1 MAIPINNVTRRVVY
15 AASGTGPYAFTFE
28 ILAATDIAVY
38 RDDTLLTLTTD
49 YTVTINANGTGSVTL
64 TATPTGATQIAI
76 VGNRT
81 IQRLSD
87 FVTGGDFF
95 ANTLN
100 DELDQQTIFA
110 QQNAEGLGRAMQAPQ
125 TDPTS
130 INMTLPRAS
139 DRANKTLNF
148 DANGN
153 PVAGLA
159 VVANATAGVATW
171 LATPSSANLAAAV
184 TDETGTGALVFAT
197 NPTLSGATVAGNIT
211 ITGTGR
217 RITGDFSNA
226 TLASRVIFQTTTSND
241 GTSVGAMPNGTAI
254 NQTNFA
260 VFNTNDPANASVG
273 ILGINPTDVRISADK
288 VGTGTYLPLTFYT
301 GGSERVRVD
310 TSGNVGIGTSSPGAK
325 LQVVGIVAST
335 GSGTSIFAAGE
346 VGTYTLTGIT
356 SPNYGI
362 AYGVLTGQTNPALT
376 VSGFDAIAFGTNQ
389 AERMRLNSSGNLGI
403 GTASPGYSATN
414 RKVLALNGGS
424 GAGEGAILAFMQ
436 GGTNKGYLFS
446 AQNTIELWSESGE
459 VVIGNNAAAAVKLL
473 TNNTERMRID
483 GSGNL
488 GIGTSS
494 PGAKLDV
501 VGSGVFKVDGSGSTT
516 PLILRNNNTVST
528 QLVKLGFDSNGAIKA
543 SINAAVYGDDYMT
556 FNVGSDTERMRL
568 DSSGN
573 LGIGTT
579 TSSGK
584 LTVTTS
590 SGQGGHFSTSGG
602 SGFPVVAS
610 VNFASSTAIAGV
622 RVVKYDNNTT
632 TSQVFV
638 QFAVNQDS
646 SNCGQI
652 NANGANTAAFGTYSD
667 ARLKERVI
675 DLPSQLANILAL
687 RPVEFD
693 YIQSEG
699 GGHQIGFIAQEMEQI
714 YPDVVGERADG
725 MKTITA
731 WSKTEARLVK
741 AIQEQQAIIERLTQR
756 IAALE
761 SKGA

>member
-1 MAIPINNVTRRVVY
+1 MASTWSDNLKIELLGTGDTNWGNLTNNNFKWAIEDSITGYATAAFPSDADYDWYLGYTNSNSSQAQRNLVINVTGSLTQTRNLIVPTIEKQYIVQNNTTGSQSIVVKTSAGTGITVPNGRKAHLFVDGTNVIQMVDY
-15 AASGTGPYAFTFE
+15 FVSPTLVTPALGTPASGVLTNATGLP
-28 ILAATDIAVY
+28 IS
-38 RDDTLLTLTTD
+38 
-49 YTVTINANGTGSVTL
+49 TGVS
-64 TATPTGATQIAI
+64 
-76 VGNRT
+76 
-81 IQRLSD
+81 
-87 FVTGGDFF
+87 
-95 ANTLN
+95 
-100 DELDQQTIFA
+100 
-110 QQNAEGLGRAMQAPQ
+110 GLG
-125 TDPTS
+125 
-130 INMTLPRAS
+130 
-139 DRANKTLNF
+139 AN
-148 DANGN
+148 
-153 PVAGLA
+153 
-159 VVANATAGVATW
+159 VATF

-211 ITGTGR
+211 FTGTTR

-226 TLASRVIFQTTTSND
+226 TLASRVMFQTSTVDAQTA
-241 GTSVGAMPNGTAI
+241 VAALPNGTS
-254 NQTNFA
+254 QQCQFQ
-260 VFNTNDPANASVG
+260 VFNNSDPTNAALCRLVIDSSVAG
-273 ILGINPTDVRISADK
+273 VESHINGS
-288 VGTGTYLPLTFYT
+288 GTYLPLRFVT
-301 GGSERVRVD
+301 GGAERLRID
-310 TSGNVGIGTSSPGAK
+310 TSGNVGIGTPSPSE
-325 LQVVGIVAST
+325 LLSVVGNATVNLYKLRANTSAPTST
-335 GSGTSIFAAGE
+335 DAFIYRPADNT
-346 VGTYTLTGIT
+346 
-356 SPNYGI
+356 I
-362 AYGVLTGQTNPALT
+362 AL
-376 VSGFDAIAFGTNQ
+376 
-389 AERMRLNSSGNLGI
+389 
-403 GTASPGYSATN
+403 GTAS
-414 RKVLALNGGS
+414 
-424 GAGEGAILAFMQ
+424 
-436 GGTNKGYLFS
+436 
-446 AQNTIELWSESGE
+446 
-459 VVIGNNAAAAVKLL
+459 
-473 TNNTERMRID
+473 TERMRID
-483 GSGNL
+483 
-488 GIGTSS
+488 
-494 PGAKLDV
+494 
-501 VGSGVFKVDGSGSTT
+501 
-516 PLILRNNNTVST
+516 
-528 QLVKLGFDSNGAIKA
+528 
-543 SINAAVYGDDYMT
+543 
-556 FNVGSDTERMRL
+556 
-568 DSSGN
+568 SSGN
-573 LGIGTT
+573 LLVGTT

-761 SKGA
+761 SARP

>member
-15 AASGTGPYAFTFE
+15 AASGTGPYNFSFE

-49 YTVTINANGTGSVTL
+49 YTVTINANGTGSITL

-110 QQNAEGLGRAMQAPQ
+110 QQNAEGLGRALSAPQ
-125 TDPTS
+125 TDPTT
-130 INMTLPRAS
+130 INMTLPRAA

-148 DANGN
+148 DVNGN

-159 VVANATAGVATW
+159 VVATATGAVATW
-171 LATPSSANLAAAV
+171 MGVPSSANLAAAM

-197 NPTLSGATVAGNIT
+197 SPTLTTPTINGATVAGNIT
-211 ITGTGR
+211 ITGTAR

-226 TLASRVIFQTTTSND
+226 TLASRVMFQTSTTN
-241 GTSVGAMPNGTAI
+241 GATVVSALPNGTSTDAALVVY
-254 NQTNFA
+254 NG
-260 VFNTNDPANASVG
+260 NDPANSASG
-273 ILGINPTDVRISADK
+273 SMYANAADVRIAADK
-288 VGTGTYLPLTFYT
+288 VGTGTYLPMTFYT
-301 GGSERVRVD
+301 NGSERVRVD
-310 TSGNVGIGTSSPGAK
+310 TSGRVGIGTSSPGQKLSVTGNIAAGDTSSTADGFVDITGDNTGSVRITRTGTGATDSSMVFSTTFSTLQERMRITSSGNVGIGTSSPNDRLAVHG
-325 LQVVGIVAST
+325 T
-335 GSGTSIFAAGE
+335 GNVFLAGNNGTVNSIFGASSGS
-346 VGTYTLTGIT
+346 VGL
-356 SPNYGI
+356 
-362 AYGVLTGQTNPALT
+362 
-376 VSGFDAIAFGTNQ
+376 FGT
-389 AERMRLNSSGNLGI
+389 
-403 GTASPGYSATN
+403 TTN
-414 RKVLALNGGS
+414 HDLV
-424 GAGEGAILAFMQ
+424 F
-436 GGTNKGYLFS
+436 Y
-446 AQNTIELWSESGE
+446 
-459 VVIGNNAAAAVKLL
+459 V
-473 TNNTERMRID
+473 NNTERAR
-483 GSGNL
+483 L
-488 GIGTSS
+488 T
-494 PGAKLDV
+494 
-501 VGSGVFKVDGSGSTT
+501 
-516 PLILRNNNTVST
+516 
-528 QLVKLGFDSNGAIKA
+528 
-543 SINAAVYGDDYMT
+543 AAG
-556 FNVGSDTERMRL
+556 EL
-568 DSSGN
+568 
-573 LGIGTT
+573 LIGTT
-579 TSSGK
+579 TSAGK

-602 SGFPVVAS
+602 SGFPVLAS

-646 SNCGQI
+646 TNSGQI

-741 AIQEQQAIIERLTQR
+741 AIQEQQAIIEQLTQR

-761 SKGA
+761 GA

>member
-1 MAIPINNVTRRVVY
+1 MSIPINNVTRRVVY
-15 AASGTGPYAFTFE
+15 ATSGTGPYNFSFE

-49 YTVTINANGTGSVTL
+49 YTVTINANGTGSITL

-110 QQNAEGLGRAMQAPQ
+110 QQNAEGLGRALSAPQ
-125 TDPTS
+125 TDPTT
-130 INMTLPRAS
+130 INMTLPRAA

-148 DANGN
+148 DVNGN

-159 VVANATAGVATW
+159 VVATATGAVATW
-171 LATPSSANLAAAV
+171 MGVPSSANLAAAM

-197 NPTLSGATVAGNIT
+197 SPTLTTPTINGATVAGNIT
-211 ITGTGR
+211 ITGTAR

-226 TLASRVIFQTTTSND
+226 TLASRVMFQTSTTN
-241 GTSVGAMPNGTAI
+241 GATVVSALPNGTSTDAALVVY
-254 NQTNFA
+254 NG
-260 VFNTNDPANASVG
+260 NDPANSASG
-273 ILGINPTDVRISADK
+273 SMYANAADVRIAADK
-288 VGTGTYLPLTFYT
+288 VGTGTYLPMTFYT
-301 GGSERVRVD
+301 NGSERVRVD
-310 TSGNVGIGTSSPGAK
+310 TSGRVGIGTSSPGQK
-325 LQVVGIVAST
+325 LSVTGNIAAGDTSSTADGFVDITGDNT
-335 GSGTSIFAAGE
+335 GSVRITRTGTGATDSSMVFS
-346 VGTYTLTGIT
+346 TTFSTL
-356 SPNYGI
+356 
-362 AYGVLTGQTNPALT
+362 Q
-376 VSGFDAIAFGTNQ
+376 
-389 AERMRLNSSGNLGI
+389 
-403 GTASPGYSATN
+403 
-414 RKVLALNGGS
+414 
-424 GAGEGAILAFMQ
+424 
-436 GGTNKGYLFS
+436 
-446 AQNTIELWSESGE
+446 
-459 VVIGNNAAAAVKLL
+459 
-473 TNNTERMRID
+473 ERMRID
-483 GSGNL
+483 
-488 GIGTSS
+488 
-494 PGAKLDV
+494 
-501 VGSGVFKVDGSGSTT
+501 
-516 PLILRNNNTVST
+516 
-528 QLVKLGFDSNGAIKA
+528 
-543 SINAAVYGDDYMT
+543 
-556 FNVGSDTERMRL
+556 
-568 DSSGN
+568 SSGN
-573 LGIGTT
+573 VGIGTT
-579 TSSGK
+579 TSAGK

-602 SGFPVVAS
+602 SGFPVLAS

-646 SNCGQI
+646 TNSGQI

-741 AIQEQQAIIERLTQR
+741 AIQEQQAIIEQLTQR

-761 SKGA
+761 GA